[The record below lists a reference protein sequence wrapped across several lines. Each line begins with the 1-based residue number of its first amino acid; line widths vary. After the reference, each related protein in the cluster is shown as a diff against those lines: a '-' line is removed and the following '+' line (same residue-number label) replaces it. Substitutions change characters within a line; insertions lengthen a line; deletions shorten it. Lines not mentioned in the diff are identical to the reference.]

1 MTIDQILDEVEL
13 LPNEELLMFNEIVS
27 NRVKDI
33 QRKELIENVMHSR
46 LEYKNG
52 LSKVSSVD
60 DIMKE
65 LM

>member
-33 QRKELIENVMHSR
+33 QRKELIDNVIQSR
-46 LEYKNG
+46 IEYKNG